1 MVLGYRLFGMC
12 YIPVHVHICL
22 FVSYWFSEVDG
33 IETVLNVT
41 ETKAV
46 AAEKKIIWY

>member
-1 MVLGYRLFGMC
+1 MC
-12 YIPVHVHICL
+12 VYYMPVHVLICL
-22 FVSYWFSEVDG
+22 FVSYWFSEVNG

-46 AAEKKIIWY
+46 AAEKKII